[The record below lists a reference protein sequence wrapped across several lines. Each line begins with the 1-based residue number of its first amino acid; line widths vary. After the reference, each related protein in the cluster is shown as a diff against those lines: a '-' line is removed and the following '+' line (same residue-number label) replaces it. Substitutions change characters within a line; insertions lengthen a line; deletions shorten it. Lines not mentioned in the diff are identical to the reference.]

1 MASKEERQALRL
13 EKKELKRQKI
23 QNKIDARKEKL
34 VQKATKKHNKK
45 LASIDKASTRFRIFM
60 ANTRSFIGWSAI
72 VCIILAVVML
82 ITGFIIVKPLL
93 DDAKEIAYKKLN
105 EMDKGTFSYLSNT
118 RIYDA
123 NNELLGEIVKSNY
136 KYVTMN
142 EISKYMQEGYIAVED
157 RRFLSHNGIDYK
169 ALARAGVALV
179 KNKGR
184 ITQGGSTIT
193 QQVIKNMLL
202 TELSQERS
210 YKRKLIEF
218 YLAPEIERKFNKSQI
233 MEFYLNTCCYG
244 DGCYGVEAAANY
256 FFGKKASELNIAE
269 CAMLIGMSN
278 NPTAYSP
285 VKNPEN
291 AKEKRTQILNILLS
305 QGVINQEEF
314 NVANV
319 AEFNLHL
326 DKQYAEKEDYL
337 QSYAIHSA
345 VIQLMR
351 NAGFEFKYVFTDDDE
366 YEAYKENY
374 GAVYRAYSNEIRAG
388 GYTIYTSLEPDKQE
402 ILQNAVDKGLK
413 GFTEVDMATGKY
425 TMQGAAVTIDNKTG
439 YVVAIC
445 GGRGTDDEF
454 NRGFLAKRQPGSTMK
469 PIGVYGPAFDT
480 GRYYP
485 SYMLEDKEVENGP
498 HNYYKGYRGMT
509 SCREALARSINTI
522 PFQIIMDIKPMT
534 TLEYLGKMQFDS
546 LCPTDNVGAIS
557 LGGFTYGTKV
567 DQMAKAY
574 YTVFNDGVY
583 TDNLCTRSIEFAN
596 KGIIY
601 SGAVEKTQVYSKDT
615 AFMLTDCMKG
625 VVYAPYGTA
634 KSATINNAVVAAK
647 TGTTSD
653 NKDTWFCGFTSE
665 YTTAVWC
672 GYDTPR
678 EIPNLSG
685 GAYSRNIWKSIMTDL
700 HKSVKGK
707 DFEKPSTIMEYPIKS
722 NGDKADYDTG
732 SYDYF
737 SATAENKLKEEED
750 ALYKANLKLYEE
762 QWLKDDE
769 RRQQTA
775 LSYLINYEACM
786 FTSVEDL
793 VAVDELYKKTK
804 TAIGLISNVE
814 VKQEYNSRLAI
825 KKQLLDTE
833 RTPWEDL
840 ERQLLEEENARKETE
855 IADARK
861 HAEAK
866 VAEENKVYK
875 ENETEKAKIEEIA
888 KAEGKDLANTEL
900 VKRARTALETLDDC
914 SSSSDSKYYYYAKAE
929 AAVEACK
936 GLVEYD
942 SLKETLG
949 NLKSLK
955 YISVSPV
962 TSNPYNN
969 SSTSSGTTYPYIP
982 GSSSNSNNQNGNNS
996 GNTSGST
1003 SSTSGNNRIF
1013 GTD

>member
-1 MASKEERQALRL
+1 MGILASREEKLAMRQ
-13 EKKELKRQKI
+13 EKKELRRQKI
-23 QNKIDARKEKL
+23 QSKIDARKEKL
-34 VQKATKKHNKK
+34 IQKATKKHNKK
-45 LASIDKASTRFRIFM
+45 LESIDKASTRFRIFM
-60 ANTRSFIGWSAI
+60 ANTRTFIGWSAL
-72 VCIILAVVML
+72 VCVILAVIIM
-82 ITGFIIVKPLL
+82 IGGFIVVKPILN
-93 DDAKEIAYKKLN
+93 DAQEIAYKKLN

-123 NNELLGEIVKSNY
+123 NDELLGEIVKSNY

-233 MEFYLNTCCYG
+233 MEFYLNTCYYG
-244 DGCYGVEAAANY
+244 DGCYGVEAASNY

-285 VKNPEN
+285 VKNPER
-291 AKEKRTQILNILLS
+291 AKEKRTQILTVMLG
-305 QGVINQEEF
+305 QGVITQEEF
-314 NVANV
+314 DVANTS
-319 AEFNLHL
+319 EFNLYL
-326 DKQYAEKEDYL
+326 EKQYAEKEDYL

-345 VIQLMR
+345 VIQFMR
-351 NAGFEFKYVFTDDDE
+351 NAGFEFKYVFTSEEE
-366 YEAYKENY
+366 YKAYNELY
-374 GAVYRAYSNEIRAG
+374 STTYRAYSNEIRAG
-388 GYTIYTSLEPDKQE
+388 GYTIYTSLDPKKQE

-413 GFTEVDMATGKY
+413 GFTEIDVATGKY
-425 TMQGAAVTIDNKTG
+425 TMQGAAVTVDNKTG

-445 GGRGTDDEF
+445 GGRGTEDEF

-485 SYMLEDKEVENGP
+485 SYMVEDKEVENGP
-498 HNYYKGYRGMT
+498 HNYYKGYRGLT

-522 PFQIIMDIKPMT
+522 PFQIIMDIKPIT

-546 LCPTDNVGAIS
+546 LCPTDNVGSIS

-574 YTVFNDGVY
+574 YTVFNNGVY
-583 TDNLCTRSIEFAN
+583 TDNLCTRRIEFAN
-596 KGIIY
+596 KGVIY
-601 SGAVEKTQVYSKDT
+601 SGAIEREQVYTKDT

-625 VVYAPYGTA
+625 VVYASYGTA
-634 KSATINNAVVAAK
+634 KSATVNNAVVAAK

-672 GYDTPR
+672 GYDIPK
-678 EIPNLSG
+678 EIPNLSN
-685 GAYSRNIWKSIMTDL
+685 GAYSRNIWKTIMNDL
-700 HKSVKGK
+700 HKSLKGS
-707 DFEKPSTIMEYPIKS
+707 DFEKPSTVLEYPIKS

-737 SATAENKLKEEED
+737 SAMAENKLKEQED
-750 ALYKANLKLYEE
+750 ALYKENLKLYEE
-762 QWLKDDE
+762 QWLKDDAK
-769 RRQQTA
+769 RQQTA
-775 LSYLINYEACM
+775 LSYLITYEACM

-793 VAVDELYKKTK
+793 ISVDELYKKTK
-804 TAIGLISNVE
+804 TAIGLISDVN

-840 ERQLLEEENARKETE
+840 EHQLLEEENARKETE
-855 IADARK
+855 VEEARK

-875 ENETEKAKIEEIA
+875 ENETEKAKIQEIA

-900 VKRARTALETLDDC
+900 VKKARSALSTLESC
-914 SSSSDSKYYYYAKAE
+914 SSSSDSKYYYYALAE
-929 AAVEACK
+929 SAVEACK
-936 GLVEYD
+936 NLVEYD
-942 SLKETLG
+942 ALKSSLD

-955 YISVSPV
+955 YISISSP
-962 TSNPYNN
+962 S
-969 SSTSSGTTYPYIP
+969 SSGY
-982 GSSSNSNNQNGNNS
+982 SSSNNYPSNRPSNDTQNQS
-996 GNTSGST
+996 GND
-1003 SSTSGNNRIF
+1003 SSTQSGNSNQTNYPGFR
-1013 GTD
+1013 TN